1 MPTQDP
7 KKMLKDLA
15 AELLKVNKELDK
27 TKDGAGSGKKRGA
40 KELETGALTT
50 ILDSLSR
57 SLDLVKTMLEK
68 GNEENCPRVKAS
80 EDKTRTL
87 EDQNDSLHQK
97 SLKGKFLITSLRERN
112 VLVSEEKLRE
122 EGKSPQRYVTE
133 LIYNKLGVSI
143 KEDEIASAHHTKTG
157 LIVFRLK
164 DFKHGSSYDQ
174 VVKAIKSGQGKDVK
188 DLFVN
193 FALTP
198 RRAALLYEA
207 RQLKK
212 ANKISKFLSDSD
224 GSITVVK
231 TDGGKLKLT
240 NNNEAAGVN
249 EMNHGAKEGT
259 RWSPGKTLTREE
271 LLQRL
276 VLAN

>member
-1 MPTQDP
+1 M
-7 KKMLKDLA
+7 
-15 AELLKVNKELDK
+15 
-27 TKDGAGSGKKRGA
+27 
-40 KELETGALTT
+40 
-50 ILDSLSR
+50 
-57 SLDLVKTMLEK
+57 
-68 GNEENCPRVKAS
+68 
-80 EDKTRTL
+80 
-87 EDQNDSLHQK
+87 
-97 SLKGKFLITSLRERN
+97 
-112 VLVSEEKLRE
+112 
-122 EGKSPQRYVTE
+122 TE

-249 EMNHGAKEGT
+249 EMNHGAKEGM

>member
-15 AELLKVNKELDK
+15 TELLKVNKELDK

-57 SLDLVKTMLEK
+57 SLDLVKTMMEK
-68 GNEENCPRVKAS
+68 GTEENCPRVKAL

-122 EGKSPQRYVTE
+122 EGKSPQKYVTE
-133 LIYNKLGVSI
+133 LVYTKLGVST
-143 KEDEIASAHHTKTG
+143 KEDEIA
-157 LIVFRLK
+157 F
-164 DFKHGSSYDQ
+164 
-174 VVKAIKSGQGKDVK
+174 
-188 DLFVN
+188 
-193 FALTP
+193 
-198 RRAALLYEA
+198 
-207 RQLKK
+207 
-212 ANKISKFLSDSD
+212 
-224 GSITVVK
+224 
-231 TDGGKLKLT
+231 
-240 NNNEAAGVN
+240 
-249 EMNHGAKEGT
+249 
-259 RWSPGKTLTREE
+259 
-271 LLQRL
+271 
-276 VLAN
+276 